1 MAIAPLSADGDS
13 SEHGTVVKVN
23 LGASNV
29 EVILRADESMG
40 DVLGGIPIG
49 IPVAG
54 GVGLSAGDLP
64 SDGST
69 EVLLGNCTTVVL
81 VGNDLGGA
89 TIWHRP
95 KRCLRR
101 RHQHGGL

>member
-40 DVLGGIPIG
+40 DVLGGIP
-49 IPVAG
+49 VAG

-69 EVLLGNCTTVVL
+69 EVLRGNCTTVVL
-81 VGNDLGGA
+81 VGNDLGGT

-101 RHQHGGL
+101 RHQHWGL